1 MLKVFREIVL
11 STICS
16 LAVSY
21 SIAMM
26 LPQEEESRGFALSD
40 GCTNTVKADIM
51 YTTKEHGNYSSIS

>member
-40 GCTNTVKADIM
+40 GCKIL
-51 YTTKEHGNYSSIS
+51 